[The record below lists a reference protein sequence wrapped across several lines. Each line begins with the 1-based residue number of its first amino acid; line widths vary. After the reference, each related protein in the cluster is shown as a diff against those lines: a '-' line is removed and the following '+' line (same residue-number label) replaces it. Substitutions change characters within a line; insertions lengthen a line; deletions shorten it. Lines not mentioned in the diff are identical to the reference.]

1 MTQKPLALFVPSVYA
16 LGHLGHVVYVDP
28 NDLKEPSGWYP
39 EPSGWYPEPSGWYP
53 MTQMTQAHQ
62 VVNLLAANP

>member
-1 MTQKPLALFVPSVYA
+1 MSKVMTQMTQ
-16 LGHLGHVVYVDP
+16 
-28 NDLKEPSGWYP
+28 

-62 VVNLLAANP
+62 VANRLAANRLAASLPGREPILIVS

>member
-1 MTQKPLALFVPSVYA
+1 MSKVMTQMTQ
-16 LGHLGHVVYVDP
+16 
-28 NDLKEPSGWYP
+28 

-62 VVNLLAANP
+62 VANHLAANHLAANP